1 LMCTLLVV
9 ASMFPVVIAQQL
21 TQVSGKVVDAK
32 NNEILAGVTVTT
44 KRSGKSIATSDNG
57 TYAID
62 VADNDT
68 LVLSYSGYQ
77 TQEIGVQHE
86 RVIPVFLQI
95 EIQGLEEVVVTGYSS
110 QRKQDITGSVSVVNM
125 EGVDAIPTGSTLEAL
140 QGQASGV
147 NIISSGVPGSAPNL
161 FIRGVSSFGDA
172 SPLIL
177 VDGIQTDLNNIN
189 VNDIAS

>member
-1 LMCTLLVV
+1 MKRCNQLLSTRLVSRLMCTLLVV

-68 LVLSYSGYQ
+68 LVFSYSGYQ
-77 TQEIGVQHE
+77 TQEI
-86 RVIPVFLQI
+86 
-95 EIQGLEEVVVTGYSS
+95 EIG
-110 QRKQDITGSVSVVNM
+110 R
-125 EGVDAIPTGSTLEAL
+125 
-140 QGQASGV
+140 ASC
-147 NIISSGVPGSAPNL
+147 
-161 FIRGVSSFGDA
+161 R
-172 SPLIL
+172 
-177 VDGIQTDLNNIN
+177 
-189 VNDIAS
+189 